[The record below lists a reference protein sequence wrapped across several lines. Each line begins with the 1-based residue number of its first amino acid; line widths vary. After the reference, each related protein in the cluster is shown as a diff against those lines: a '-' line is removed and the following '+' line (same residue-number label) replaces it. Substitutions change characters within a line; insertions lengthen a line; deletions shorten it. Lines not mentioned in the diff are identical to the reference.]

1 MTNQEIIKDT
11 ALNTLDL
18 TSRSISNLSQVID
31 SNFCE
36 IIENLIICS
45 GKIVLTGIGKSAIIG
60 MKISATL
67 NSTGSKSIFLHLGDA
82 LHGDMGVI
90 SSEDIV
96 ICLSKSGESEEIQS
110 LCNYLRENK
119 IKLIGVSCVKNSLL
133 EKFSN
138 FFIHTSIEREAC
150 HNNLAPTSSSS
161 CHLAIGDAIAM
172 TLQKLKGFSPSEFVM
187 YHPSGVLGKQLSLTL
202 YNLIDLNRKPKVD
215 GKSSFFDIVNEI
227 SANMYG
233 ATAVLNNEKI
243 IGIITD
249 GDIRRLVEK
258 NININD
264 VSALSFMNTNP
275 KTMKS
280 DTLAIKSL
288 KYMQENNI
296 SQVLVLDDSNNYIGI
311 VHILDIIK
319 QGISNE

>member
-11 ALNTLDL
+11 ALDTLDL

-36 IIENLIICS
+36 IIENLIICK

-82 LHGDMGVI
+82 LHGDIGVI

-138 FFIHTSIEREAC
+138 FFIHTIIEREAC

-249 GDIRRLVEK
+249 GDIRRLIEK
-258 NININD
+258 NKNIND

-280 DTLAIKSL
+280 NTLAIKSL

-296 SQVLVLDDSNNYIGI
+296 SQVLVSDDSNNYIGI
-311 VHILDIIK
+311 VHILDIVK

>member
-1 MTNQEIIKDT
+1 LTNQEIIKDT

-172 TLQKLKGFSPSEFVM
+172 TLQKLKGFSPSEFVI

-249 GDIRRLVEK
+249 GDIRRLIEK

>member
-172 TLQKLKGFSPSEFVM
+172 TLQKLKGFSPSEFVI

-249 GDIRRLVEK
+249 GDIRRLIEK

>member
-1 MTNQEIIKDT
+1 LTNQEIIKDT
-11 ALNTLDL
+11 ALDTLDL

-172 TLQKLKGFSPSEFVM
+172 TLQKLKGFSPSEFVI

-249 GDIRRLVEK
+249 GDIRRLIEK

>member
-249 GDIRRLVEK
+249 GDIRRLIEK

>member
-1 MTNQEIIKDT
+1 LTNQEIIKDT

-172 TLQKLKGFSPSEFVM
+172 TLQKLKGFSPSEFVI

>member
-1 MTNQEIIKDT
+1 LTNQEIIKDT
-11 ALNTLDL
+11 ALDTLDL

-36 IIENLIICS
+36 IIENLIICK

-215 GKSSFFDIVNEI
+215 DKSSFFDIVNEI

-249 GDIRRLVEK
+249 GDIRRLIEK